1 MDSIFFLFIY
11 NYNDEN
17 KRMVVV
23 KILLYGVSHKTTPI
37 EIRENYTIEEQ
48 KVPEQLAV
56 IKSFSGVEEAV
67 ILSTC
72 NRTEY
77 YLYIDQDEFKHGDM
91 LHYLSKHT
99 GYEISEVISTSYGK
113 SNQDAVDH
121 LFKVATGLDSLII
134 GETQILSQ
142 VKQAFAL
149 AIEQKT
155 SGPILNSLFNK
166 AISFSKKMH
175 TKTNLD
181 QLSYNP
187 GTAAVKLCK
196 EEWETI
202 TDKRFLLI
210 GTGKMIRLTAK
221 TLFYQGVTHITLTG
235 RNEQKVN
242 DLAHELNLWAQNA
255 KKADQLTRYFFTAD
269 FNHLPM
275 SLAVADGIIAATKA
289 QHYLVTERIIEEV
302 ATIRLTKKRQLF
314 MDLAVPRNIEPSIQY
329 REDIQVFDMDQISF
343 RLDEVD
349 ADKDKIVKKILADL
363 SEEVADFK
371 QWYQERKAVPYLQE
385 LALQTIEIKEDT
397 LASLERKLPELTEHQ
412 LLLIDKHLQSVINQ
426 MKRKPIDSLKEFAR
440 KKSSNDPKDTKNELK
455 SFARALGF
463 SVEIENTEE
472 SPEVLAIESE
482 EISIERN

>member
-1 MDSIFFLFIY
+1 ML
-11 NYNDEN
+11 
-17 KRMVVV
+17 

-48 KVPEQLAV
+48 KVSEHLTEV
-56 IKSFSGVEEAV
+56 KSFSGVEEVV

-77 YLYIDQDEFKHGDM
+77 YLYIDQNEFMHGDM
-91 LHYLSKHT
+91 LRYLSNHT

-113 SNQDAVDH
+113 SNHEAADH
-121 LFKVATGLDSLII
+121 LFTVATGLDSLII

-142 VKQAFAL
+142 VKQAL
-149 AIEQKT
+149 AIAVEQKT

-187 GTAAVKLCK
+187 GSAAVKLCK
-196 EEWETI
+196 EEWESI
-202 TDKRFLLI
+202 TDKRFLLV

-221 TLFYQGVTHITLTG
+221 TLFYQGATHITLTG
-235 RNEQKVN
+235 RNEKKVN
-242 DLAHELNLWAQNA
+242 DLAHELNLWAQDMHHDA
-255 KKADQLTRYFFTAD
+255 VLTRYFFTAD

-275 SLAVADGIIAATKA
+275 SLAVADGVIAATKA
-289 QHYLVTERIIEEV
+289 QYYLVTEKIIQEM
-302 ATIRLTKKRQLF
+302 ATIRLTKKKQLF

-329 REDIQVFDMDQISF
+329 IEDIQVFDMDQISF

-349 ADKDKIVKKILADL
+349 VDKEKIIKKIVIELN
-363 SEEVADFK
+363 EEIADFK
-371 QWYQERKAVPYLQE
+371 QWYQERNAVPYLHE
-385 LALQTIEIKEDT
+385 LNDHAIELKEKT
-397 LASLERKLPELTEHQ
+397 LSSLERKLPELTEHQ
-412 LLLIDKHLQSVINQ
+412 LLLIDKHMQSVINQ
-426 MKRKPIDSLKEFAR
+426 MKRKPIESLKGFAR
-440 KKSSNDPKDTKNELK
+440 KKGSKDSKNELK

-463 SVEIENTEE
+463 SVELENADQP
-472 SPEVLAIESE
+472 SEVLTAESE
-482 EISIERN
+482 GISIERNETI